1 MTLPELCI
9 RRPIMTTLV
18 MAAILLF
25 GIMGYRA
32 LPVSDLPTVDYPTI
46 QVAAALP
53 GANPETMASSVA
65 TPLERQFSTIAG
77 LDSMSSVNSQG
88 FTSITLQFTLTRDI
102 DAAAQDVQ
110 ANIAAA
116 QGFLPTG
123 MPSPP
128 SYQKVNPADQPI
140 IYMSVNSETLPLS
153 TVDRYANTLMA
164 QRISMVSGVAQVQVF
179 GAQKFA
185 VRVRLDPKE
194 LAIRKIGIDE
204 VTTAVSQANV
214 NLPTGLLTGAHKA
227 YTVEATGQL
236 LDAAAFRPL
245 IVAYRNGSPVRLEQ
259 LGNVI
264 DGVQNDKVANW
275 FNGKRAEV
283 LAIRRQPGTN
293 TVQVVDNVK
302 QLLPAFRSEI
312 PASVN
317 MQIMYDS
324 SISIRNSVSDVKF
337 TLYLT
342 IGLVVMVIFL
352 FLRNVSATIIPS
364 LALPMS
370 IMGTFAVM
378 YLLGYTID
386 NLSLMA
392 LTLSVGFVVDDAIV
406 MLENIVRHMEM
417 GESVLEAARNGSREI
432 SFTIMSM
439 TLSLAA
445 VFIPVFFLGGII
457 GRIMHEFAVTI
468 IAAVLVSGFVSLTL
482 TPMLCSRFLRPPG
495 ARRHGRLYMAS
506 ERVHESFL
514 RQYEWTLRGVLRFRL
529 VALLASLVLL
539 AATVYV
545 FGLIPKAFLS
555 SEDSGFLVGFTQ
567 AAQGISVDSMRDHQ
581 LAISNIVSHD
591 PNVDTTF
598 ALAGAGFAGFASNT
612 GIFFCHLKPDAE
624 RQLAGPP
631 PPVGIMKAPGAYAIW
646 GLLNHFWPKHM
657 STDEVMYELMPK
669 LFTVPGILAFLQ
681 NPPPIQIGGRLT
693 NSPYQYTLQ
702 GTDTQQL
709 YQQSIVLTAKM
720 SQMPSLVGVNSD
732 LQIANPQVNVEIDRD
747 RASALGVTAFQVEDA
762 LASAY
767 GDRQVSTIY
776 RPEDSYFV
784 ITELELQYQRDPAV
798 LSMLYIRSSNGQL
811 VPLNTVA
818 KMTQS
823 LGPLTVNHTGQ
834 LPSVTISF
842 GLKPGVALGDA
853 VQQVED
859 LARRTLPATITG
871 SFQGE
876 AQAFENSLTGLGLL
890 LLMAIV
896 VIYIVLGILYES
908 FIHPLTI
915 LSGLPSAGF
924 GAIVILMLF
933 SYPLNLYGFVGL
945 IMLIGI
951 VKKNAIMMIDF
962 ALDAERNQ
970 GKSTME
976 AIYQGCL
983 IRFRPIMMT
992 TMAALMATL
1001 PIALGFGAGAESRR
1015 PLGLAVVGGLVVSQL
1030 LTLYITPVYY
1040 TYLDGLQKSL
1050 GRMFGRRRG
1059 EGVGDEPSLN
1069 FPEPVEA
1076 GRP

>member
-9 RRPIMTTLV
+9 RRPVMTTLF
-18 MAAILLF
+18 MGAILLF

-46 QVAAALP
+46 QVSASLP
-53 GANPETMASSVA
+53 GASPDTMASAVA
-65 TPLERQFSTIAG
+65 TPLEREFSTIAG
-77 LDSMSSVNSQG
+77 LDSMSSVNTQG
-88 FTSITLQFTLTRDI
+88 FSSVTLQFDLSRNI

-110 ANIAAA
+110 ASIAAVEG
-116 QGFLPTG
+116 QLPTG

-140 IYMSVNSETLPLS
+140 IYMSVSSATLPLS
-153 TVDRYANTLMA
+153 TVDRYGNTLMA

-179 GAQKFA
+179 GAQKYA
-185 VRVRLDPKE
+185 VRVQLDPK
-194 LAIRKIGIDE
+194 AMAAYHIGIDE
-204 VTTAVSQANV
+204 VTTAVQQANV

-227 YTVEATGQL
+227 FTVQATGQL
-236 LDAAAFRPL
+236 LDAAAYRPL
-245 IVAYRNGSPVRLEQ
+245 IVAYRNGSPVRLEE

-264 DGVQNDKVANW
+264 DSVQNDKVINW
-275 FNGKRAEV
+275 YNSDQSEV

-293 TVQVVDNVK
+293 TVEVVDNIK
-302 QLLPAFRSEI
+302 KLLPSFREEI
-312 PASVN
+312 PASVEMN
-317 MQIMYDS
+317 ILYDRS
-324 SISIRNSVSDVKF
+324 ETIRDSVHDVKF

-342 IGLVVMVIFL
+342 VALVVMVIFL
-352 FLRNVSATIIPS
+352 FLKNLSATIIPS

-370 IMGTFAVM
+370 IIGTFAVM
-378 YLLGYTID
+378 YLLGYTVD

-417 GESVLEAARNGSREI
+417 GQSVWEAARNGSRQI

-445 VFIPVFFLGGII
+445 VFIPVLFLGGII

-468 IAAVLVSGFVSLTL
+468 TSAVLVSGFVSLTL
-482 TPMLCSRFLRPPG
+482 TPMLCSRFLRPPSEQG
-495 ARRHGRLYMAS
+495 HGRLYQVFENAHQWFA
-506 ERVHESFL
+506 RGYDV
-514 RQYEWTLRGVLRFRL
+514 TLRAVLRHRFMTL
-529 VALLASLVLL
+529 MFSFALL
-539 AATVYV
+539 AATIYA
-545 FGLIPKAFLS
+545 FDLIPKAFLS
-555 SEDSGFLVGFTQ
+555 SEDSGFLIGFTQ
-567 AAQGISVDSMRDHQ
+567 AEQGISVDAMRAHQ
-581 LAISNIVSHD
+581 RAVTDIVMHD
-591 PNVDTTF
+591 PNIDTTMSM
-598 ALAGAGFAGFASNT
+598 AGAGFAGFASNT
-612 GIFFCHLKPDAE
+612 GIFFCHLKPDAQ
-624 RQLAGPP
+624 RQLAPP
-631 PPVGIMKAPGAYAIW
+631 PAREGIMKMPGSMALYN
-646 GLLNHFWPKHM
+646 LLDRISPRHM
-657 STDEVMYELMPK
+657 STDDVMHELTPK
-669 LFTVPGILAFLQ
+669 LFLGVPGIMAFLQ

-693 NSPYQYTLQ
+693 NAPYQFTLQ

-709 YQQSIVLTAKM
+709 YAQSMVLEQKM
-720 SQMPSLVGVNSD
+720 MQLPDLVGVNTD
-732 LQIANPQVNVEIDRD
+732 LQIANPQVNVDIDRD
-747 RASALGVTAFQVEDA
+747 KAAVLGVSAFQVEDA
-762 LASAY
+762 LASSY

-776 RPEDSYFV
+776 RPEDDYWV
-784 ITELELQYQRDPAV
+784 ITELEPQYQRDPSV
-798 LSMLYIRSSNGQL
+798 LKMLYIRSSNGNL
-811 VPLNTVA
+811 VPLDAVS
-818 KMTQS
+818 KMTQD
-823 LGPLTVNHTGQ
+823 LGPLAVNHTGQ
-834 LPSVTISF
+834 LPSVTLSF
-842 GLKPGVALGDA
+842 GLKPGVALGTA
-853 VQQVED
+853 VGEVED
-859 LARRTLPATITG
+859 LAKTTLPASITG

-890 LLMAIV
+890 LLMAVV

-924 GAIVILMLF
+924 GAIVTLMLF
-933 SYPLNLYGFVGL
+933 TYPLNLYGFVGL

-962 ALDAERNQ
+962 ALEAERKE
-970 GKSTME
+970 GRTPEE

-1015 PLGLAVVGGLVVSQL
+1015 PLGLAVVGGLVVSQA

-1040 TYLDGLQKSL
+1040 IYL
-1050 GRMFGRRRG
+1050 GRLQGWLSRG
-1059 EGVGDEPSLN
+1059 S
-1069 FPEPVEA
+1069 A
-1076 GRP
+1076 GRPERDAEAESLVPEPAMRISD